1 MVSKNQIK
9 FIRGLKEKKN
19 RVRSKK
25 IVVEGLKTI
34 QEFIDSKYDLDQLY
48 STSLKLIKNFQPEL
62 INDSQL
68 KLMSNQRTPSGTIG
82 IFKMIDEPIKDSSF
96 YIVLDNISD
105 PGNLG
110 TIIRT
115 CEWFGINQIICSIGS
130 VDCYNPKVI
139 QSSMGSLS
147 RVNVI
152 YTDILK
158 FLKLKK
164 LPIYLAELGG
174 KKFKKSEVLDKCIWV
189 FGSESQGI
197 SDEIKKIADFSFMIP
212 KYKKDIK
219 TESLNLPTSLGIIL
233 SSVRT

>member
-19 RVRSKK
+19 RVLSKK

-34 QEFIDSKYDLDQLY
+34 QEFMDSKYDLDQLY
-48 STSLKLIKNFQPEL
+48 STSSELIKNFQPEL

-82 IFKMIDEPIKDSSF
+82 IFNMIDKSIKESSF

-152 YTDILK
+152 YTNIVK
-158 FLKLKK
+158 FLKSKK
-164 LPIYLAELGG
+164 LPIYVADLGG
-174 KKFKKSEVLDKCIWV
+174 KKFNKSEIFDECIWV
-189 FGSESQGI
+189 FGSESHGI

>member
-19 RVRSKK
+19 RVLSKK

-34 QEFIDSKYDLDQLY
+34 QEFMDSKYDLNQLY
-48 STSLKLIKNFQPEL
+48 STSSELIKNFQPEL

-82 IFKMIDEPIKDSSF
+82 IFNMIDKSIKESSF

-152 YTDILK
+152 YTNIVK
-158 FLKLKK
+158 FLKSKS
-164 LPIYLAELGG
+164 LPIYAADLGG
-174 KKFKKSEVLDKCIWV
+174 KKFNKSEIFDECIWV
-189 FGSESQGI
+189 FGSESHGI

>member
-34 QEFIDSKYDLDQLY
+34 QEFMDSKYDLYQLY
-48 STSLKLIKNFQPEL
+48 STSSELIKNFQPEL

-82 IFKMIDEPIKDSSF
+82 IFNMIDKSIKESSF

-189 FGSESQGI
+189 FGSESHGI
-197 SDEIKKIADFSFMIP
+197 SDKIKKIADFSFMIP

-219 TESLNLPTSLGIIL
+219 TESLNLPTSLAIIL

>member
-19 RVRSKK
+19 RVLSKK

-82 IFKMIDEPIKDSSF
+82 IFNMIDKPIKDSSF

-189 FGSESQGI
+189 FGSESHGI

>member
-19 RVRSKK
+19 RVLSKK

-48 STSLKLIKNFQPEL
+48 STSSELIKNFQPEL

-82 IFKMIDEPIKDSSF
+82 IFNMIDKSIKESSF

-152 YTDILK
+152 YTNIVK
-158 FLKLKK
+158 FLKSKN
-164 LPIYLAELGG
+164 LPIYAADLAG
-174 KKFKKSEVLDKCIWV
+174 KKFNKSEIFDECIWV
-189 FGSESQGI
+189 FGSESHGI

>member
-19 RVRSKK
+19 RVLSKK

-34 QEFIDSKYDLDQLY
+34 QEFIDSKYELDQLY
-48 STSLKLIKNFQPEL
+48 STSSELIKNFQPEL

-82 IFKMIDEPIKDSSF
+82 IFNMIDKSIKESSF

-152 YTDILK
+152 YTNIVK
-158 FLKLKK
+158 FLKSKS
-164 LPIYLAELGG
+164 LPIYAADLGG
-174 KKFKKSEVLDKCIWV
+174 KKFNKSEIFDECIWV
-189 FGSESQGI
+189 FGSESHGI

>member
-19 RVRSKK
+19 RTLSKK

-34 QEFIDSKYDLDQLY
+34 QEFMDSKYELDQLY
-48 STSLKLIKNFQPEL
+48 STSSELIKNFQPEL

-82 IFKMIDEPIKDSSF
+82 IFNMIDKSIKESSF

-152 YTDILK
+152 YTNIVK
-158 FLKLKK
+158 FLKSKN
-164 LPIYLAELGG
+164 LPIYAADLAG
-174 KKFKKSEVLDKCIWV
+174 KKFNKNQIFDECIWV
-189 FGSESQGI
+189 FGSESHGI

>member
-19 RVRSKK
+19 RVLSKK

-48 STSLKLIKNFQPEL
+48 STSSELIKNVQPEL
-62 INDSQL
+62 ISDSQL

-82 IFKMIDEPIKDSSF
+82 IFNMIDKSIKESSF

-130 VDCYNPKVI
+130 VDCYNPV
-139 QSSMGSLS
+139 S
-147 RVNVI
+147 
-152 YTDILK
+152 YTHLR
-158 FLKLKK
+158 
-164 LPIYLAELGG
+164 AHE
-174 KKFKKSEVLDKCIWV
+174 
-189 FGSESQGI
+189 
-197 SDEIKKIADFSFMIP
+197 
-212 KYKKDIK
+212 
-219 TESLNLPTSLGIIL
+219 T
-233 SSVRT
+233 

>member
-19 RVRSKK
+19 RVLSKK

-34 QEFIDSKYDLDQLY
+34 QEFMDSKYDLDQLY
-48 STSLKLIKNFQPEL
+48 STSSELIKNFQPEL

-82 IFKMIDEPIKDSSF
+82 IFNMIDKSIKESSF
-96 YIVLDNISD
+96 YIVLDNIAD

-152 YTDILK
+152 YTNIVK
-158 FLKLKK
+158 FLKSKN
-164 LPIYLAELGG
+164 LPIYAADLGG
-174 KKFKKSEVLDKCIWV
+174 KKFNKSEIFDECIWV
-189 FGSESQGI
+189 FGSESHGI

>member
-1 MVSKNQIK
+1 MN
-9 FIRGLKEKKN
+9 
-19 RVRSKK
+19 
-25 IVVEGLKTI
+25 
-34 QEFIDSKYDLDQLY
+34 
-48 STSLKLIKNFQPEL
+48 
-62 INDSQL
+62 SQL

-82 IFKMIDEPIKDSSF
+82 IFNMIDKPIKDSSF

-233 SSVRT
+233 NSIRT

>member
-19 RVRSKK
+19 RVLSKK

-34 QEFIDSKYDLDQLY
+34 QEFIDSKYELDQLY
-48 STSLKLIKNFQPEL
+48 STSSELIKNFQPEL

-82 IFKMIDEPIKDSSF
+82 IFNMIDKSIKESSF
-96 YIVLDNISD
+96 YIVLDNIAD

-152 YTDILK
+152 YTDVLK

-189 FGSESQGI
+189 FGSESHGI

>member
-68 KLMSNQRTPSGTIG
+68 KLMSNQITPSGTIW
-82 IFKMIDEPIKDSSF
+82 IFNMIDKPIKDSSF

-139 QSSMGSLS
+139 QSSMGSSS

-233 SSVRT
+233 NSIRT

>member
-9 FIRGLKEKKN
+9 FIRGLRDKKN
-19 RVRSKK
+19 RVRNKK
-25 IVVEGLKTI
+25 IVVEGIKTI
-34 QEFIDSKYDLDQLY
+34 EEFIDSKYDLDELY
-48 STSLKLIKNFQPEL
+48 STNSELIKNYQPVL

-68 KLMSNQRTPSGTIG
+68 KLMSNQKTPSGTIG
-82 IFKMIDEPIKDSSF
+82 VFNVIDIPIEDNSF
-96 YIVLDNISD
+96 YIVLDNVSD

-115 CEWFGINQIICSIGS
+115 CEWFGINQIICSIDS

-139 QSSMGSLS
+139 QSSVGSLS

-158 FLKLKK
+158 FLKSKK
-164 LPIYLAELGG
+164 LPVYAAELSG
-174 KKFKKSEVLDKCIWV
+174 KKFNKSEIFDECIWV
-189 FGSESQGI
+189 FGSESHGI
-197 SDEIKKIADFSFMIP
+197 SDEIKKIADFSFRIP
-212 KYKKDIK
+212 KYNKDVK

>member
-19 RVRSKK
+19 RVLSKK

-34 QEFIDSKYDLDQLY
+34 QEFMDSKYDLNQLY
-48 STSLKLIKNFQPEL
+48 STSSELIKNFQPEL

-82 IFKMIDEPIKDSSF
+82 IFNMIDKSIKESSF

-152 YTDILK
+152 YTNIVK
-158 FLKLKK
+158 FLKSKS
-164 LPIYLAELGG
+164 LPIYAADLGG
-174 KKFKKSEVLDKCIWV
+174 KKFNKSEIFDECIWV
-189 FGSESQGI
+189 FGSESHGI
-197 SDEIKKIADFSFMIP
+197 SDEVKKIADFSFMIP

>member
-19 RVRSKK
+19 RVLSKK

-48 STSLKLIKNFQPEL
+48 STSSELIKNFQPEL

-82 IFKMIDEPIKDSSF
+82 IFNMIDKSIKESSF

-152 YTDILK
+152 YTNIVK
-158 FLKLKK
+158 FLKSKS
-164 LPIYLAELGG
+164 LPIYAADLGG
-174 KKFKKSEVLDKCIWV
+174 KKFNKSEIFDECIWV
-189 FGSESQGI
+189 FGSESHGI

>member
-19 RVRSKK
+19 RTLSKK

-34 QEFIDSKYDLDQLY
+34 QEFMDSKYELDQLY
-48 STSLKLIKNFQPEL
+48 STSSELIKNFQPEL

-82 IFKMIDEPIKDSSF
+82 IFNMIDKSIKESSF

-152 YTDILK
+152 YTNIVK
-158 FLKLKK
+158 FLKSKN
-164 LPIYLAELGG
+164 LPIYAADLGG
-174 KKFKKSEVLDKCIWV
+174 NKFNKSDIFDECIWV
-189 FGSESQGI
+189 FGSESHGI
-197 SDEIKKIADFSFMIP
+197 SDEIKKIADFLFMIP
-212 KYKKDIK
+212 KYNKDIK

-233 SSVRT
+233 SSIRT

>member
-19 RVRSKK
+19 RVLSKK

-34 QEFIDSKYDLDQLY
+34 QEFMDSKYDLDQLY
-48 STSLKLIKNFQPEL
+48 STSSELIKNFQPEL

-82 IFKMIDEPIKDSSF
+82 IFNMIDKSIKESSF

-152 YTDILK
+152 YTNIVK
-158 FLKLKK
+158 FLKSKS
-164 LPIYLAELGG
+164 LPIYAADLGG
-174 KKFKKSEVLDKCIWV
+174 KKFNKSEIFDECIWV
-189 FGSESQGI
+189 FGSESHGI

>member
-19 RVRSKK
+19 RVLSKK

-34 QEFIDSKYDLDQLY
+34 QEFIDSKYELDQLY
-48 STSLKLIKNFQPEL
+48 STSSELIKNFQPEL

-82 IFKMIDEPIKDSSF
+82 IFNMIDKSIKESSF
-96 YIVLDNISD
+96 YIVLDNIAD

-189 FGSESQGI
+189 FGSESHGI

>member
-19 RVRSKK
+19 RVLSKK

-34 QEFIDSKYDLDQLY
+34 QEFMDSKYDLDQLY
-48 STSLKLIKNFQPEL
+48 STSSELIKNFQPEL

-68 KLMSNQRTPSGTIG
+68 KLMSNQRSPSGTIG
-82 IFKMIDEPIKDSSF
+82 IFNMIDKSIKESSF

-152 YTDILK
+152 YTNIVK
-158 FLKLKK
+158 FLKSKS
-164 LPIYLAELGG
+164 LPIYAADLGG
-174 KKFKKSEVLDKCIWV
+174 KKFNKSEIFDECIWV
-189 FGSESQGI
+189 FGSESHGI

>member
-19 RVRSKK
+19 RVLSKK

-34 QEFIDSKYDLDQLY
+34 QEFMDSKYDLDQLY
-48 STSLKLIKNFQPEL
+48 STSSELIKNYQPEL

-82 IFKMIDEPIKDSSF
+82 IFNMIDKSIKESSF

-152 YTDILK
+152 YTNIVK
-158 FLKLKK
+158 FLKSKN
-164 LPIYLAELGG
+164 LPIYAADLAG
-174 KKFKKSEVLDKCIWV
+174 KKFNKSEISDECIWV
-189 FGSESQGI
+189 FGSESHGI
-197 SDEIKKIADFSFMIP
+197 SDEVKKIANFSFMIP

>member
-19 RVRSKK
+19 RLLSKK

-34 QEFIDSKYDLDQLY
+34 QEFMDSKYDLDQLY
-48 STSLKLIKNFQPEL
+48 STSSELIKNFQPEL

-82 IFKMIDEPIKDSSF
+82 IFNMIDKSIKESSF

-152 YTDILK
+152 SVSYTHL
-158 FLKLKK
+158 
-164 LPIYLAELGG
+164 
-174 KKFKKSEVLDKCIWV
+174 
-189 FGSESQGI
+189 
-197 SDEIKKIADFSFMIP
+197 
-212 KYKKDIK
+212 
-219 TESLNLPTSLGIIL
+219 TLPTKRI
-233 SSVRT
+233 V

>member
-19 RVRSKK
+19 RTLSKK

-34 QEFIDSKYDLDQLY
+34 QEFMDSKYELDQLY
-48 STSLKLIKNFQPEL
+48 STSSELIKNFQPEL

-82 IFKMIDEPIKDSSF
+82 IFNMIEKSIKESSF

-152 YTDILK
+152 YTNIVK
-158 FLKLKK
+158 FLKSKN
-164 LPIYLAELGG
+164 LPIYAADLAG
-174 KKFKKSEVLDKCIWV
+174 KKFNKSEIFDECIWV
-189 FGSESQGI
+189 FGSESHGI

>member
-19 RVRSKK
+19 RVLSKK

-34 QEFIDSKYDLDQLY
+34 QEFIDSKYELDQLY
-48 STSLKLIKNFQPEL
+48 STSSELIKNFQPEL

-82 IFKMIDEPIKDSSF
+82 IFNMIDKSIKESSF

-152 YTDILK
+152 YTNIVK
-158 FLKLKK
+158 FLKSKS
-164 LPIYLAELGG
+164 LPIYAADLGG
-174 KKFKKSEVLDKCIWV
+174 KKFNKSEIFDECIWV
-189 FGSESQGI
+189 FGSESHGI
-197 SDEIKKIADFSFMIP
+197 SDEVKKIADFSFMIP

>member
-19 RVRSKK
+19 RVLSKK

-34 QEFIDSKYDLDQLY
+34 QEFMDSKYDLDQLY
-48 STSLKLIKNFQPEL
+48 STSSELIKNFQPEL

-82 IFKMIDEPIKDSSF
+82 IFNMIDKSIKESSF

-152 YTDILK
+152 YTNIVK
-158 FLKLKK
+158 FLKSKS
-164 LPIYLAELGG
+164 LPIYAADLGG
-174 KKFKKSEVLDKCIWV
+174 KKFNKSEIFDECIWV
-189 FGSESQGI
+189 FGSESHGL
-197 SDEIKKIADFSFMIP
+197 
-212 KYKKDIK
+212 
-219 TESLNLPTSLGIIL
+219 SLIHI
-233 SSVRT
+233 

>member
-19 RVRSKK
+19 RLLSKK

-34 QEFIDSKYDLDQLY
+34 QEFMDSKYDLDQLY
-48 STSLKLIKNFQPEL
+48 STSSELIKNFQPEL

-68 KLMSNQRTPSGTIG
+68 KLMSNQRSPSGTIG
-82 IFKMIDEPIKDSSF
+82 IFNMVDKSIKDSSF

-152 YTDILK
+152 YTNIVK
-158 FLKLKK
+158 FLKSKN
-164 LPIYLAELGG
+164 LPIYAADLRG
-174 KKFKKSEVLDKCIWV
+174 KKFNKSEIFDECIWV
-189 FGSESQGI
+189 FGSESHGI
-197 SDEIKKIADFSFMIP
+197 SDEVKKIADFSFMIP

-219 TESLNLPTSLGIIL
+219 TESLNLPTSIGIIL

>member
-19 RVRSKK
+19 RVLSKK

-34 QEFIDSKYDLDQLY
+34 QEFMDSKYDLDQLY
-48 STSLKLIKNFQPEL
+48 STSSELIKNFQPEL

-82 IFKMIDEPIKDSSF
+82 IFNMIDKSIKESSF

-152 YTDILK
+152 YTNIVK
-158 FLKLKK
+158 FLKSKS
-164 LPIYLAELGG
+164 LPIYAADLGG
-174 KKFKKSEVLDKCIWV
+174 KKFNKSEIFDECIWV
-189 FGSESQGI
+189 FGSESHGI
-197 SDEIKKIADFSFMIP
+197 SDEVKKIADFSLMIP